1 MSLVSFRFLVF
12 ILAVFVVY
20 YSCPCKIRKYVL
32 IPANIVFCCFA
43 GIYTLGFVLLSIVT
57 SFIGGAL
64 AGRKNA
70 RNSSRNTAAAIAIIL
85 NLALLCAVKFY
96 GVMDL
101 VSDRLNEL
109 LGASSGSWLAFAV
122 PLGMSF
128 YTLQLI
134 GYVLDCLWGKIEPEK
149 NFIKYLIFG
158 SYFPYLTSGPMNRYD
173 VLSKEIDRDHLLTL
187 SNMKTGIIR
196 IAWGF
201 FKKLV
206 IAERAGVIVNAVYG
220 DHSIY
225 TGGYV
230 VLGVFAFAIQLYTDF
245 SGCMDVVIGVSKL
258 LDIDLPENFNSPYFA
273 RSIREYWRR
282 WHITLGDYL
291 ADYLYYP
298 LLKSAP
304 LVKIGDVSK
313 KAFGKKKGKKVPIY
327 VAMIILWTA
336 IGYWHG
342 GVWKYI
348 IGSGLLHCFYIVSGM
363 IAEPL
368 FEKIR
373 PVLKSDKMPY
383 KVFQV
388 FRTFVL
394 VLIGFVFFR
403 AADVPDAVNMFGA
416 LFSSSAGE
424 IAIGLTLTDYIVLG
438 AALLILTGVDLYKF
452 RPKDTDEP
460 RSFIALT
467 DGRPVFTWLVIVLL
481 IAAVLV
487 LGEYGLGY
495 NASSFIYASI

>member
-1 MSLVSFRFLVF
+1 MTLVSFKFLVF
-12 ILAVFVVY
+12 ILAVLIVY
-20 YSCPCKIRKYVL
+20 YICPLKARKYVL
-32 IPANIVFCCFA
+32 IPANIAFCCFA
-43 GIYTLGFVLLSIVT
+43 GVYTLAFVLLSVITTFV
-57 SFIGGAL
+57 GGLL
-64 AGRKNA
+64 AGRKESSNGA
-70 RNSSRNTAAAIAIIL
+70 RNAVAAVTIIFNFGL
-85 NLALLCAVKFY
+85 FCAVKFY

-101 VSDRLNEL
+101 VKDNLNQL
-109 LGASSGSWLAFAV
+109 LGASADSWLAFAV

-158 SYFPYLTSGPMNRYD
+158 SYFPYLTSGPMNRYAD
-173 VLSKEIDRDHLLTL
+173 LSAEIGRDHKL
-187 SNMKTGIIR
+187 SLENIKIGTIR
-196 IAWGF
+196 ICWGF

-220 DHSIY
+220 DHATY
-225 TGGYV
+225 TGWYV
-230 VLGVFAFAIQLYTDF
+230 LLGVTAFAVQLYTDF

-258 LDIDLPENFNSPYFA
+258 LDINMPENFNSPYFA

-298 LLKSAP
+298 LLKSS
-304 LVKIGDVSK
+304 LFIKIGDASK
-313 KAFGKKKGKKVPIY
+313 KALGKKKGKKIPIY
-327 VAMIILWTA
+327 VAMVVLWTA

-363 IAEPL
+363 ICEPL

-373 PVLKSDKMPY
+373 PVLKSDKLPY
-383 KVFQV
+383 QLFQV
-388 FRTFVL
+388 LRTFVL
-394 VLIGFVFFR
+394 VLLGFVFFR
-403 AADVPDAVNMFGA
+403 AANVPDAIDMLKSIFMA
-416 LFSSSAGE
+416 SSGTP
-424 IAIGLTLTDYIVLG
+424 AIELTFANYIVLG
-438 AALLILTGVDLYKF
+438 VSILILTAVDLYKF

-460 RSFIALT
+460 RSVIALT
-467 DGRPVFTWLVIVLL
+467 EGRPILTWLIIVGL
-481 IAAVLV
+481 IALVLV
-487 LGEYGLGY
+487 FGMYGLGY